1 MKLTD
6 ADNAADGIFFPALEQ
21 NMMGAVLINENNEV
35 MFFNPAAEKL
45 WGYKREE
52 VIGNNIDM
60 LIPRDLRPA
69 HPEYIRHNRE
79 GGKARVEGMSRELQL
94 EKKDGSKIW
103 TRFALS
109 KVSAEGKVYYLA
121 LVRDASV
128 EMAQKEQTRQLIIAV
143 DHLDRPVIVLD
154 PERHIVQCNRAFTE
168 MFGYCISEA
177 SGMQPDTLLNIPE
190 FPADNRIRLQQLLW
204 KTARDQD
211 EFLLLTRTGE
221 KIWIKASI
229 SPVYDVLAHLQNLVM
244 TFSDITE
251 ERQIRQLEG
260 NILAAMCSSPPFHE
274 MGEIICRNIESVLN
288 ESHVSLFALRNGMP
302 IHWASS
308 SHGAEVQNAQ
318 SWSATI
324 RQRDGAPAGIL
335 QIKTSSGS
343 ETSAFIE
350 RVADISQHMA
360 ALALEQ
366 EKSRQHIE
374 QLIQFDPM
382 TGLPNR
388 NNLHNYL
395 DDLVDKA
402 VSPVVYLIGVDHIQD
417 VIDSLGYAW
426 ADQALLEVVNRFRE
440 KLKPDQYLCRIE
452 GTQFVLV
459 SLENDVS
466 NITQIADELRNVVS
480 KPIMIDDKPFPLT
493 LSIGISYDV
502 GKNRDYLLST
512 AHNAMDYI
520 RKNGGN
526 GWQFFSPAMNEMV
539 KERLVLGA
547 ALKEAISNN
556 QLKLVYQPQIFAET
570 GELYGIEALAR
581 WHDPQHG
588 HVPPSRFI
596 PLAEEIGEIENIG
609 RWVIAEA
616 CRQLAEWR
624 SQNIHIP
631 ALSVNLSAL
640 HFRSNQLP
648 NQVSD
653 AMHAWG
659 IDGASII
666 NPAVLKEHAADDAR
680 GFLAQNT
687 AGSGP
692 FMLKSWQKGQQLVLV
707 PNPHYPGNKPNFKRV
722 SVKIIGES
730 ASRRLQLS
738 RGDIDIADAL
748 PVDQLNALKQEN
760 KVNVAEYPSLRVTYL
775 YLNNSKAPLNQADL
789 RQAISW
795 STDYQGMVNG
805 ILSGNGKQMRGPI
818 PEGMWGYDATAMQY
832 NHDETKAK
840 AEWDKVTSKPTSLT
854 FLYSDNDPNWEP
866 IALAT
871 QSSLNKLGINVKLE
885 KLANA
890 TMRDR
895 VGKGDYDIAI
905 GNWSPDF
912 ADPYMFMNY
921 WFESDKKGLPGNR
934 SFYENSE
941 VDKLLRNALAT
952 TDQTQRTRDYQQA
965 QKIVIDDA
973 AYVYLFQKNYQLA
986 MNKEVKGFVFNPMLE
1001 QVFNINTMSK

>member
-21 NMMGAVLINENNEV
+21 NMMGAVLINENDEV

-308 SHGAEVQNAQ
+308 SHGAEVQNAK

-335 QIKTSSGS
+335 QIKTSSGA

-493 LSIGISYDV
+493 LSIG
-502 GKNRDYLLST
+502 
-512 AHNAMDYI
+512 
-520 RKNGGN
+520 
-526 GWQFFSPAMNEMV
+526 
-539 KERLVLGA
+539 
-547 ALKEAISNN
+547 
-556 QLKLVYQPQIFAET
+556 
-570 GELYGIEALAR
+570 
-581 WHDPQHG
+581 
-588 HVPPSRFI
+588 
-596 PLAEEIGEIENIG
+596 

-659 IDGASII
+659 IDGHQLTVEITESMMM
-666 NPAVLKEHAADDAR
+666 EHD
-680 GFLAQNT
+680 T
-687 AGSGP
+687 EI
-692 FMLKSWQKGQQLVLV
+692 
-707 PNPHYPGNKPNFKRV
+707 FKRIQILRDMGV
-722 SVKIIGES
+722 GLSVDDFGTGFS
-730 ASRRLQLS
+730 GLS
-738 RGDIDIADAL
+738 RLVSL
-748 PVDQLNALKQEN
+748 PVTEIKIDKSFVDRCLTEKRILALLEAITSIGQSLNLT
-760 KVNVAEYPSLRVTYL
+760 VVAEGV
-775 YLNNSKAPLNQADL
+775 
-789 RQAISW
+789 
-795 STDYQGMVNG
+795 
-805 ILSGNGKQMRGPI
+805 
-818 PEGMWGYDATAMQY
+818 
-832 NHDETKAK
+832 ETKEQFEMLRK
-840 AEWDKVTSKPTSLT
+840 IHCRVIQGYFFSRPLPAEEIPGWM
-854 FLYSDNDPNWEP
+854 
-866 IALAT
+866 
-871 QSSLNKLGINVKLE
+871 SSV
-885 KLANA
+885 
-890 TMRDR
+890 
-895 VGKGDYDIAI
+895 
-905 GNWSPDF
+905 
-912 ADPYMFMNY
+912 
-921 WFESDKKGLPGNR
+921 LP
-934 SFYENSE
+934 
-941 VDKLLRNALAT
+941 L
-952 TDQTQRTRDYQQA
+952 
-965 QKIVIDDA
+965 KI
-973 AYVYLFQKNYQLA
+973 
-986 MNKEVKGFVFNPMLE
+986 
-1001 QVFNINTMSK
+1001 

>member
-1 MKLTD
+1 
-6 ADNAADGIFFPALEQ
+6 
-21 NMMGAVLINENNEV
+21 
-35 MFFNPAAEKL
+35 
-45 WGYKREE
+45 
-52 VIGNNIDM
+52 
-60 LIPRDLRPA
+60 
-69 HPEYIRHNRE
+69 
-79 GGKARVEGMSRELQL
+79 
-94 EKKDGSKIW
+94 
-103 TRFALS
+103 
-109 KVSAEGKVYYLA
+109 
-121 LVRDASV
+121 
-128 EMAQKEQTRQLIIAV
+128 
-143 DHLDRPVIVLD
+143 
-154 PERHIVQCNRAFTE
+154 

-308 SHGAEVQNAQ
+308 SHGAEIQNAQ

-335 QIKTSSGS
+335 QIKTSSGA

-493 LSIGISYDV
+493 LSIGIVKTAITCSP
-502 GKNRDYLLST
+502 LLT
-512 AHNAMDYI
+512 MQWI
-520 RKNGGN
+520 
-526 GWQFFSPAMNEMV
+526 
-539 KERLVLGA
+539 
-547 ALKEAISNN
+547 
-556 QLKLVYQPQIFAET
+556 IFA
-570 GELYGIEALAR
+570 R
-581 WHDPQHG
+581 
-588 HVPPSRFI
+588 
-596 PLAEEIGEIENIG
+596 
-609 RWVIAEA
+609 
-616 CRQLAEWR
+616 
-624 SQNIHIP
+624 
-631 ALSVNLSAL
+631 
-640 HFRSNQLP
+640 
-648 NQVSD
+648 
-653 AMHAWG
+653 M
-659 IDGASII
+659 
-666 NPAVLKEHAADDAR
+666 AV
-680 GFLAQNT
+680 T
-687 AGSGP
+687 AGS
-692 FMLKSWQKGQQLVLV
+692 S
-707 PNPHYPGNKPNFKRV
+707 
-722 SVKIIGES
+722 S
-730 ASRRLQLS
+730 ARR
-738 RGDIDIADAL
+738 
-748 PVDQLNALKQEN
+748 
-760 KVNVAEYPSLRVTYL
+760 
-775 YLNNSKAPLNQADL
+775 
-789 RQAISW
+789 
-795 STDYQGMVNG
+795 
-805 ILSGNGKQMRGPI
+805 
-818 PEGMWGYDATAMQY
+818 
-832 NHDETKAK
+832 
-840 AEWDKVTSKPTSLT
+840 
-854 FLYSDNDPNWEP
+854 
-866 IALAT
+866 
-871 QSSLNKLGINVKLE
+871 
-885 KLANA
+885 
-890 TMRDR
+890 
-895 VGKGDYDIAI
+895 
-905 GNWSPDF
+905 
-912 ADPYMFMNY
+912 
-921 WFESDKKGLPGNR
+921 
-934 SFYENSE
+934 
-941 VDKLLRNALAT
+941 
-952 TDQTQRTRDYQQA
+952 
-965 QKIVIDDA
+965 
-973 AYVYLFQKNYQLA
+973 
-986 MNKEVKGFVFNPMLE
+986 
-1001 QVFNINTMSK
+1001 

>member
-1 MKLTD
+1 MKMYFKRMKDEWTGLVEQ
-6 ADNAADGIFFPALEQ
+6 ADPLIRAKAAEIAVAHAHYLSIEFYRIVRIDPHAEEFLSNEQVERQLKSAMERWIINVLSAQVDDVERLIQIQHTVAEVHARIGIPVEIVE
-21 NMMGAVLINENNEV
+21 MGFRVLKKILYPV
-35 MFFNPAAEKL
+35 IFSSDYSAAEKL
-45 WGYKREE
+45 QVYHFSINSIDIAME
-52 VIGNNIDM
+52 VM
-60 LIPRDLRPA
+60 
-69 HPEYIRHNRE
+69 
-79 GGKARVEGMSRELQL
+79 
-94 EKKDGSKIW
+94 
-103 TRFALS
+103 T
-109 KVSAEGKVYYLA
+109 
-121 LVRDASV
+121 
-128 EMAQKEQTRQLIIAV
+128 
-143 DHLDRPVIVLD
+143 
-154 PERHIVQCNRAFTE
+154 RAFT
-168 MFGYCISEA
+168 
-177 SGMQPDTLLNIPE
+177 
-190 FPADNRIRLQQLLW
+190 
-204 KTARDQD
+204 
-211 EFLLLTRTGE
+211 
-221 KIWIKASI
+221 
-229 SPVYDVLAHLQNLVM
+229 
-244 TFSDITE
+244 FSDSSASKEDENYRIFSLLE
-251 ERQIRQLEG
+251 NAEEEKERQIAS
-260 NILAAMCSSPPFHE
+260 ILSWEIDIIYKVLLDSDLGSSLPLSQADFGLWFNHKGRHYFSGIAEVGHISRLIQDFDGIFNQTMRNTRNLNNRSLRVKFLLQIRNTVSQIITLLRELFEEVSRHEVGMDVLTKLLNRRFLPTIFKREIAHANRTGTPLSVLIIDVDKFKEINDTWGHNTGDEILRKVSQAFYDNVRSSDYVFRYGGDEFIIVLTEASENETLRTAERIRSRVEKTKLKAANGEDIALSLSIGAAMF
-274 MGEIICRNIESVLN
+274 
-288 ESHVSLFALRNGMP
+288 NGHP
-302 IHWASS
+302 DYERLIQ
-308 SHGAEVQNAQ
+308 VQNAQ

-335 QIKTSSGS
+335 QIKTSSGA

-382 TGLPNR
+382 TGLPKR

-526 GWQFFSPAMNEMV
+526 GCQFFSPAMNEMV

-659 IDGASII
+659 IDGHQLTVEITESMMM
-666 NPAVLKEHAADDAR
+666 EHD
-680 GFLAQNT
+680 T
-687 AGSGP
+687 EI
-692 FMLKSWQKGQQLVLV
+692 
-707 PNPHYPGNKPNFKRV
+707 FKRIQILRDMGV
-722 SVKIIGES
+722 GLSVDDFGTGFS
-730 ASRRLQLS
+730 GLS
-738 RGDIDIADAL
+738 RLVSL
-748 PVDQLNALKQEN
+748 PVTEIKIDKSFVDRCLTEKRILALLEAITSIGQSLNLT
-760 KVNVAEYPSLRVTYL
+760 VVAEGV
-775 YLNNSKAPLNQADL
+775 
-789 RQAISW
+789 
-795 STDYQGMVNG
+795 
-805 ILSGNGKQMRGPI
+805 
-818 PEGMWGYDATAMQY
+818 
-832 NHDETKAK
+832 ETKEQFEMLRK
-840 AEWDKVTSKPTSLT
+840 IHCRVIQGYFFSRPLPAEEIPGWM
-854 FLYSDNDPNWEP
+854 
-866 IALAT
+866 
-871 QSSLNKLGINVKLE
+871 SSV
-885 KLANA
+885 
-890 TMRDR
+890 
-895 VGKGDYDIAI
+895 
-905 GNWSPDF
+905 
-912 ADPYMFMNY
+912 
-921 WFESDKKGLPGNR
+921 LP
-934 SFYENSE
+934 
-941 VDKLLRNALAT
+941 L
-952 TDQTQRTRDYQQA
+952 
-965 QKIVIDDA
+965 KI
-973 AYVYLFQKNYQLA
+973 
-986 MNKEVKGFVFNPMLE
+986 
-1001 QVFNINTMSK
+1001 

>member
-21 NMMGAVLINENNEV
+21 NMMGAVLINENDEV

-109 KVSAEGKVYYLA
+109 KVSAEGKIYYLA

-288 ESHVSLFALRNGMP
+288 ESHVSLYALRNGMP

-308 SHGAEVQNAQ
+308 SHGTEVQNAQ

-335 QIKTSSGS
+335 QIKTSSGA

-466 NITQIADELRNVVS
+466 N
-480 KPIMIDDKPFPLT
+480 
-493 LSIGISYDV
+493 
-502 GKNRDYLLST
+502 
-512 AHNAMDYI
+512 
-520 RKNGGN
+520 
-526 GWQFFSPAMNEMV
+526 
-539 KERLVLGA
+539 
-547 ALKEAISNN
+547 
-556 QLKLVYQPQIFAET
+556 
-570 GELYGIEALAR
+570 
-581 WHDPQHG
+581 
-588 HVPPSRFI
+588 
-596 PLAEEIGEIENIG
+596 
-609 RWVIAEA
+609 
-616 CRQLAEWR
+616 
-624 SQNIHIP
+624 QNIHIP

-653 AMHAWG
+653 AMQAWG
-659 IDGASII
+659 IDGHQLTVEITESMMM
-666 NPAVLKEHAADDAR
+666 EHD
-680 GFLAQNT
+680 T
-687 AGSGP
+687 EI
-692 FMLKSWQKGQQLVLV
+692 
-707 PNPHYPGNKPNFKRV
+707 FKRIQILRDMGV
-722 SVKIIGES
+722 GLSVDDFGTGFS
-730 ASRRLQLS
+730 GLS
-738 RGDIDIADAL
+738 RLVSL
-748 PVDQLNALKQEN
+748 PVTEIKIDKSFVDRCLTEKRILALLEAITSIGQSLNLT
-760 KVNVAEYPSLRVTYL
+760 VVAEGV
-775 YLNNSKAPLNQADL
+775 
-789 RQAISW
+789 
-795 STDYQGMVNG
+795 
-805 ILSGNGKQMRGPI
+805 
-818 PEGMWGYDATAMQY
+818 
-832 NHDETKAK
+832 ETKEQFEMLRK
-840 AEWDKVTSKPTSLT
+840 IHCRVIQGYFFSRPLPAEEIPGWM
-854 FLYSDNDPNWEP
+854 
-866 IALAT
+866 
-871 QSSLNKLGINVKLE
+871 SSV
-885 KLANA
+885 
-890 TMRDR
+890 
-895 VGKGDYDIAI
+895 
-905 GNWSPDF
+905 
-912 ADPYMFMNY
+912 
-921 WFESDKKGLPGNR
+921 LP
-934 SFYENSE
+934 
-941 VDKLLRNALAT
+941 L
-952 TDQTQRTRDYQQA
+952 
-965 QKIVIDDA
+965 KI
-973 AYVYLFQKNYQLA
+973 
-986 MNKEVKGFVFNPMLE
+986 
-1001 QVFNINTMSK
+1001 

>member
-21 NMMGAVLINENNEV
+21 NMMGAVLINENDEV

-260 NILAAMCSSPPFHE
+260 NILAAMCCSPPFHE

-335 QIKTSSGS
+335 QIKTSSGA

-466 NITQIADELRNVVS
+466 NITQIADELRNYLDDLVDKAVSPVVYLIGVDHIQDVIDSLGYAWADQALLEVVNRFREKLKPDQYLCRIEGTQFVLVSLENDVSNITQIADELRNVVS

-512 AHNAMDYI
+512 AHNAMDFI

-556 QLKLVYQPQIFAET
+556 QLKLVYQPRIFAET

-581 WHDPQHG
+581 WHDPLHG

-659 IDGASII
+659 IDGHQLTVEITESMMM
-666 NPAVLKEHAADDAR
+666 EHD
-680 GFLAQNT
+680 T
-687 AGSGP
+687 EI
-692 FMLKSWQKGQQLVLV
+692 
-707 PNPHYPGNKPNFKRV
+707 FKRIQILRDMGV
-722 SVKIIGES
+722 GLSVDDFGTGFS
-730 ASRRLQLS
+730 GLS
-738 RGDIDIADAL
+738 RLVSL
-748 PVDQLNALKQEN
+748 PVTEIKIDKSFVDRCLTEKRILALLEAITSIGQSLNLT
-760 KVNVAEYPSLRVTYL
+760 VVAEGV
-775 YLNNSKAPLNQADL
+775 
-789 RQAISW
+789 
-795 STDYQGMVNG
+795 
-805 ILSGNGKQMRGPI
+805 
-818 PEGMWGYDATAMQY
+818 
-832 NHDETKAK
+832 ETKEQFEMLRK
-840 AEWDKVTSKPTSLT
+840 IHCRVIQGYFFSRPLPAEEIPGWM
-854 FLYSDNDPNWEP
+854 
-866 IALAT
+866 
-871 QSSLNKLGINVKLE
+871 SSV
-885 KLANA
+885 
-890 TMRDR
+890 
-895 VGKGDYDIAI
+895 
-905 GNWSPDF
+905 
-912 ADPYMFMNY
+912 
-921 WFESDKKGLPGNR
+921 LP
-934 SFYENSE
+934 
-941 VDKLLRNALAT
+941 L
-952 TDQTQRTRDYQQA
+952 
-965 QKIVIDDA
+965 KI
-973 AYVYLFQKNYQLA
+973 
-986 MNKEVKGFVFNPMLE
+986 
-1001 QVFNINTMSK
+1001 

>member
-1 MKLTD
+1 MKMYFKRMKDEWTGLVEQ
-6 ADNAADGIFFPALEQ
+6 ADPLIRAKAAEIAVAHAHYLSIEFYRIVRIDPHAEEFLSNEQVERQLKSAMERWIINVLSAQVDDVERLIQIQHTVAEVHARIGIPVEIVE
-21 NMMGAVLINENNEV
+21 MGFRVLKKILYPV
-35 MFFNPAAEKL
+35 IFSSDYSAAEKL
-45 WGYKREE
+45 QVYHFSINSIDIAME
-52 VIGNNIDM
+52 VM
-60 LIPRDLRPA
+60 
-69 HPEYIRHNRE
+69 
-79 GGKARVEGMSRELQL
+79 
-94 EKKDGSKIW
+94 
-103 TRFALS
+103 T
-109 KVSAEGKVYYLA
+109 
-121 LVRDASV
+121 
-128 EMAQKEQTRQLIIAV
+128 
-143 DHLDRPVIVLD
+143 
-154 PERHIVQCNRAFTE
+154 RAFT
-168 MFGYCISEA
+168 
-177 SGMQPDTLLNIPE
+177 
-190 FPADNRIRLQQLLW
+190 
-204 KTARDQD
+204 
-211 EFLLLTRTGE
+211 
-221 KIWIKASI
+221 
-229 SPVYDVLAHLQNLVM
+229 
-244 TFSDITE
+244 FSDSSASKEDENYRIFSLLE
-251 ERQIRQLEG
+251 NAEEEKERQIAS
-260 NILAAMCSSPPFHE
+260 ILSWEIDIIYKVLLDSDLGSSLPLSQADFGLWFNHKGRHYFSGIAEVGHISRLIQDFDGIFNQTMRNTRNLNNRSLRVKFLLQIRNTVSQIITLLRELFEEVSRHEVGMDVLTKLLNRRFLPTIFKREIAHANRTGTPLSVLIIDVDKFKEINDTWGHNTGDEILRKVSQAFYDNVRSSDYVFRYGGDEFIIVLTEASENETLRTAERIRSRVEKTKLKAANGEDIALSLSIGAAMF
-274 MGEIICRNIESVLN
+274 
-288 ESHVSLFALRNGMP
+288 NGHP
-302 IHWASS
+302 DYERLIQ
-308 SHGAEVQNAQ
+308 VQNAQ

-335 QIKTSSGS
+335 QIKTSSGA

-382 TGLPNR
+382 TGLPKR

-659 IDGASII
+659 IDGHQLTVEITESMMM
-666 NPAVLKEHAADDAR
+666 EHD
-680 GFLAQNT
+680 T
-687 AGSGP
+687 EI
-692 FMLKSWQKGQQLVLV
+692 
-707 PNPHYPGNKPNFKRV
+707 FKRIQILRDMGV
-722 SVKIIGES
+722 GLSVDDFGTGFS
-730 ASRRLQLS
+730 GLS
-738 RGDIDIADAL
+738 RLVSL
-748 PVDQLNALKQEN
+748 PVTEIKIDKSFVDRCLTEKRILALLEAITSIGQSLNLT
-760 KVNVAEYPSLRVTYL
+760 VVAEGV
-775 YLNNSKAPLNQADL
+775 
-789 RQAISW
+789 
-795 STDYQGMVNG
+795 
-805 ILSGNGKQMRGPI
+805 
-818 PEGMWGYDATAMQY
+818 
-832 NHDETKAK
+832 
-840 AEWDKVTSKPTSLT
+840 
-854 FLYSDNDPNWEP
+854 
-866 IALAT
+866 
-871 QSSLNKLGINVKLE
+871 
-885 KLANA
+885 
-890 TMRDR
+890 
-895 VGKGDYDIAI
+895 
-905 GNWSPDF
+905 
-912 ADPYMFMNY
+912 
-921 WFESDKKGLPGNR
+921 
-934 SFYENSE
+934 
-941 VDKLLRNALAT
+941 
-952 TDQTQRTRDYQQA
+952 
-965 QKIVIDDA
+965 
-973 AYVYLFQKNYQLA
+973 
-986 MNKEVKGFVFNPMLE
+986 
-1001 QVFNINTMSK
+1001 

>member
-21 NMMGAVLINENNEV
+21 NMMGAVLINENDEV

-69 HPEYIRHNRE
+69 HPQYIRHNRE

-168 MFGYCISEA
+168 MFGYCINEA

-335 QIKTSSGS
+335 QIKTSSGA

-402 VSPVVYLIGVDHIQD
+402 ISPVVYLIGVDHIQD

-452 GTQFVLV
+452 GASFVLV

-466 NITQIADELRNVVS
+466 NITQISDELRNVVS

-493 LSIGISYDV
+493 LSIGISYDE

-512 AHNAMDYI
+512 AHNAMDFI

-581 WHDPQHG
+581 WYDPLHG

-616 CRQLAEWR
+616 CRQILGHEGIGVVAEVGPGVTSLKPGDRASVAWFYEGCGHCEYCNSGNETLCRSVKNAGYSVDGGMAEECIVVADYAVKVPDGLDSAAASSITCAGVTTYKAVKLSKIRPGQWIAIYGLGGLGNLAL
-624 SQNIHIP
+624 QYAKNVFNAKVIAID
-631 ALSVNLSAL
+631 VNDE
-640 HFRSNQLP
+640 QLKLATEMGADLAI
-648 NQVSD
+648 NSRTED
-653 AMHAWG
+653 AARIVQEKAG
-659 IDGASII
+659 GA
-666 NPAVLKEHAADDAR
+666 HAAVVTAVAKAAFNSAVDAVR
-680 GFLAQNT
+680 
-687 AGSGP
+687 AGGRVVAVGLPPESMSLDIP
-692 FMLKSWQKGQQLVLV
+692 RLVLDGIEVVGSLVGTRQDLTEAFQFAAEGKVV
-707 PNPHYPGNKPNFKRV
+707 PKVALRPLADINTIFTEMEEG
-722 SVKIIGES
+722 KI
-730 ASRRLQLS
+730 
-738 RGDIDIADAL
+738 RG
-748 PVDQLNALKQEN
+748 
-760 KVNVAEYPSLRVTYL
+760 R
-775 YLNNSKAPLNQADL
+775 
-789 RQAISW
+789 
-795 STDYQGMVNG
+795 M
-805 ILSGNGKQMRGPI
+805 
-818 PEGMWGYDATAMQY
+818 
-832 NHDETKAK
+832 
-840 AEWDKVTSKPTSLT
+840 
-854 FLYSDNDPNWEP
+854 
-866 IALAT
+866 
-871 QSSLNKLGINVKLE
+871 
-885 KLANA
+885 
-890 TMRDR
+890 
-895 VGKGDYDIAI
+895 
-905 GNWSPDF
+905 
-912 ADPYMFMNY
+912 
-921 WFESDKKGLPGNR
+921 
-934 SFYENSE
+934 
-941 VDKLLRNALAT
+941 
-952 TDQTQRTRDYQQA
+952 
-965 QKIVIDDA
+965 VID
-973 AYVYLFQKNYQLA
+973 FRR
-986 MNKEVKGFVFNPMLE
+986 
-1001 QVFNINTMSK
+1001 

>member
-21 NMMGAVLINENNEV
+21 NMMGAVLINENDEV

-308 SHGAEVQNAQ
+308 SHGAEIQNAQ

-335 QIKTSSGS
+335 QIKTSSGA

-350 RVADISQHMA
+350 RVADISRIAKAINHILNMVNTDEIHHGRDGFVDQVIEVIVQVIAIWQTGHRIKLDELFNMLTAFFLFQRQRGHM
-360 ALALEQ
+360 L
-366 EKSRQHIE
+366 
-374 QLIQFDPM
+374 
-382 TGLPNR
+382 
-388 NNLHNYL
+388 
-395 DDLVDKA
+395 
-402 VSPVVYLIGVDHIQD
+402 
-417 VIDSLGYAW
+417 W

-493 LSIGISYDV
+493 LSIGISYDL

-581 WHDPQHG
+581 WHDPLHG

-659 IDGASII
+659 IDGHQLTVEITESMMM
-666 NPAVLKEHAADDAR
+666 EHD
-680 GFLAQNT
+680 T
-687 AGSGP
+687 EI
-692 FMLKSWQKGQQLVLV
+692 
-707 PNPHYPGNKPNFKRV
+707 FKRIQILRDMGV
-722 SVKIIGES
+722 GLSVDDFGTGFS
-730 ASRRLQLS
+730 GLS
-738 RGDIDIADAL
+738 RLVSL
-748 PVDQLNALKQEN
+748 PVTEIKIDKSFVDRCLTEKRILALLEAITSIGQSLNLT
-760 KVNVAEYPSLRVTYL
+760 VVAEGV
-775 YLNNSKAPLNQADL
+775 
-789 RQAISW
+789 
-795 STDYQGMVNG
+795 
-805 ILSGNGKQMRGPI
+805 
-818 PEGMWGYDATAMQY
+818 
-832 NHDETKAK
+832 ETKEQFEMLRK
-840 AEWDKVTSKPTSLT
+840 IHCRVIQGYFFSRPLPAEEIPGWM
-854 FLYSDNDPNWEP
+854 
-866 IALAT
+866 
-871 QSSLNKLGINVKLE
+871 SSV
-885 KLANA
+885 
-890 TMRDR
+890 
-895 VGKGDYDIAI
+895 
-905 GNWSPDF
+905 
-912 ADPYMFMNY
+912 
-921 WFESDKKGLPGNR
+921 LP
-934 SFYENSE
+934 
-941 VDKLLRNALAT
+941 L
-952 TDQTQRTRDYQQA
+952 
-965 QKIVIDDA
+965 KI
-973 AYVYLFQKNYQLA
+973 
-986 MNKEVKGFVFNPMLE
+986 
-1001 QVFNINTMSK
+1001 

>member
-6 ADNAADGIFFPALEQ
+6 ADTAADGIFFPALEQ
-21 NMMGAVLINENNEV
+21 NMMGAVLINENDEV

-94 EKKDGSKIW
+94 EKKDGSKVW

-168 MFGYCISEA
+168 MFGYCINEA

-335 QIKTSSGS
+335 QIKTSSGA

-452 GTQFVLV
+452 GASFVLV

-493 LSIGISYDV
+493 LSIGISYDE

-512 AHNAMDYI
+512 AHNAMDFI

-526 GWQFFSPAMNEMV
+526 GW
-539 KERLVLGA
+539 
-547 ALKEAISNN
+547 
-556 QLKLVYQPQIFAET
+556 
-570 GELYGIEALAR
+570 
-581 WHDPQHG
+581 
-588 HVPPSRFI
+588 
-596 PLAEEIGEIENIG
+596 

-659 IDGASII
+659 IDGHQLTVEITESMMM
-666 NPAVLKEHAADDAR
+666 EHD
-680 GFLAQNT
+680 T
-687 AGSGP
+687 EI
-692 FMLKSWQKGQQLVLV
+692 
-707 PNPHYPGNKPNFKRV
+707 FKRIQILRDMGIGL
-722 SVKIIGES
+722 SVDDFGTGFS
-730 ASRRLQLS
+730 GLS
-738 RGDIDIADAL
+738 RLVSL
-748 PVDQLNALKQEN
+748 PVTEIKIDKSFVDRCLTEKRILALLEAITSIGQSLNLT
-760 KVNVAEYPSLRVTYL
+760 VVAE
-775 YLNNSKAPLNQADL
+775 
-789 RQAISW
+789 
-795 STDYQGMVNG
+795 G
-805 ILSGNGKQMRGPI
+805 I
-818 PEGMWGYDATAMQY
+818 
-832 NHDETKAK
+832 ETKEQFEMLRK
-840 AEWDKVTSKPTSLT
+840 IHCRVIQGYFFSRPLPAEEIPGCM
-854 FLYSDNDPNWEP
+854 
-866 IALAT
+866 
-871 QSSLNKLGINVKLE
+871 SSV
-885 KLANA
+885 
-890 TMRDR
+890 
-895 VGKGDYDIAI
+895 
-905 GNWSPDF
+905 
-912 ADPYMFMNY
+912 
-921 WFESDKKGLPGNR
+921 LP
-934 SFYENSE
+934 
-941 VDKLLRNALAT
+941 L
-952 TDQTQRTRDYQQA
+952 
-965 QKIVIDDA
+965 KI
-973 AYVYLFQKNYQLA
+973 
-986 MNKEVKGFVFNPMLE
+986 
-1001 QVFNINTMSK
+1001 

>member
-21 NMMGAVLINENNEV
+21 NMMGAVLINENDEV

-335 QIKTSSGS
+335 QIKTSSGA

-493 LSIGISYDV
+493 L
-502 GKNRDYLLST
+502 
-512 AHNAMDYI
+512 
-520 RKNGGN
+520 
-526 GWQFFSPAMNEMV
+526 
-539 KERLVLGA
+539 
-547 ALKEAISNN
+547 KEAISNN

-659 IDGASII
+659 IDGHQLTVEITESMMM
-666 NPAVLKEHAADDAR
+666 EHD
-680 GFLAQNT
+680 T
-687 AGSGP
+687 EI
-692 FMLKSWQKGQQLVLV
+692 
-707 PNPHYPGNKPNFKRV
+707 FKRIQILRDMGV
-722 SVKIIGES
+722 GLSVDDFGTGFS
-730 ASRRLQLS
+730 GLS
-738 RGDIDIADAL
+738 RLVSL
-748 PVDQLNALKQEN
+748 PVTEIKIDKSFVDRCLTEKRILALLEAITSIGQSLNLT
-760 KVNVAEYPSLRVTYL
+760 VVAEGV
-775 YLNNSKAPLNQADL
+775 
-789 RQAISW
+789 
-795 STDYQGMVNG
+795 
-805 ILSGNGKQMRGPI
+805 
-818 PEGMWGYDATAMQY
+818 
-832 NHDETKAK
+832 ETKEQFEMLRK
-840 AEWDKVTSKPTSLT
+840 IHCRVIQGYFFSRPLPAEEIPGWM
-854 FLYSDNDPNWEP
+854 
-866 IALAT
+866 
-871 QSSLNKLGINVKLE
+871 SSV
-885 KLANA
+885 
-890 TMRDR
+890 
-895 VGKGDYDIAI
+895 
-905 GNWSPDF
+905 
-912 ADPYMFMNY
+912 
-921 WFESDKKGLPGNR
+921 LP
-934 SFYENSE
+934 
-941 VDKLLRNALAT
+941 L
-952 TDQTQRTRDYQQA
+952 
-965 QKIVIDDA
+965 KI
-973 AYVYLFQKNYQLA
+973 
-986 MNKEVKGFVFNPMLE
+986 
-1001 QVFNINTMSK
+1001 

>member
-21 NMMGAVLINENNEV
+21 NMMGAVLINENDEV

-308 SHGAEVQNAQ
+308 SHGAEIQNAQ

-335 QIKTSSGS
+335 QIKTSSGA

-374 QLIQFDPM
+374 QLIQFDPIKGS
-382 TGLPNR
+382 T
-388 NNLHNYL
+388 
-395 DDLVDKA
+395 
-402 VSPVVYLIGVDHIQD
+402 
-417 VIDSLGYAW
+417 LGASGPQYVMVPKKH
-426 ADQALLEVVNRFRE
+426 ADQLRE
-440 KLKPDQYLCRIE
+440 SLASGEIAAVQSTLVADNTPLNSRVYTVRSGDTLSSIASRLGVSTKDLQQWNKLRGSKLKPGQ
-452 GTQFVLV
+452 
-459 SLENDVS
+459 SLTIGAGSSAQRLANNSDSITYRVRKGDSLSSIAKRHGVNIKDVMRWNS
-466 NITQIADELRNVVS
+466 DTANLQ
-480 KPIMIDDKPFPLT
+480 PGDKLT
-493 LSIGISYDV
+493 LFV
-502 GKNRDYLLST
+502 KN
-512 AHNAMDYI
+512 
-520 RKNGGN
+520 
-526 GWQFFSPAMNEMV
+526 
-539 KERLVLGA
+539 
-547 ALKEAISNN
+547 NN
-556 QLKLVYQPQIFAET
+556 
-570 GELYGIEALAR
+570 
-581 WHDPQHG
+581 
-588 HVPPSRFI
+588 
-596 PLAEEIGEIENIG
+596 
-609 RWVIAEA
+609 
-616 CRQLAEWR
+616 
-624 SQNIHIP
+624 
-631 ALSVNLSAL
+631 
-640 HFRSNQLP
+640 
-648 NQVSD
+648 
-653 AMHAWG
+653 M
-659 IDGASII
+659 
-666 NPAVLKEHAADDAR
+666 
-680 GFLAQNT
+680 
-687 AGSGP
+687 
-692 FMLKSWQKGQQLVLV
+692 
-707 PNPHYPGNKPNFKRV
+707 
-722 SVKIIGES
+722 
-730 ASRRLQLS
+730 
-738 RGDIDIADAL
+738 
-748 PVDQLNALKQEN
+748 
-760 KVNVAEYPSLRVTYL
+760 
-775 YLNNSKAPLNQADL
+775 
-789 RQAISW
+789 
-795 STDYQGMVNG
+795 
-805 ILSGNGKQMRGPI
+805 
-818 PEGMWGYDATAMQY
+818 
-832 NHDETKAK
+832 
-840 AEWDKVTSKPTSLT
+840 
-854 FLYSDNDPNWEP
+854 
-866 IALAT
+866 
-871 QSSLNKLGINVKLE
+871 
-885 KLANA
+885 
-890 TMRDR
+890 
-895 VGKGDYDIAI
+895 
-905 GNWSPDF
+905 PD
-912 ADPYMFMNY
+912 
-921 WFESDKKGLPGNR
+921 S
-934 SFYENSE
+934 
-941 VDKLLRNALAT
+941 
-952 TDQTQRTRDYQQA
+952 
-965 QKIVIDDA
+965 
-973 AYVYLFQKNYQLA
+973 
-986 MNKEVKGFVFNPMLE
+986 
-1001 QVFNINTMSK
+1001 